1 MADHLIARLEGDMDQ
16 RLSRIHGIR
25 PHRLLKGDL
34 PALAKAM
41 VSYMRKEAKVET
53 FFVKDVACVYFSG
66 VGVSTLVRSDDWAK
80 VLPFLED
87 GTFDSKLTPVVSVR
101 TNYNESDLAD
111 IYSSDMYHRILRTL
125 DPLFPVSFP

>member
-1 MADHLIARLEGDMDQ
+1 MDQ

-41 VSYMRKEAKVET
+41 VAYMRKEAKVET

-66 VGVSTLVRSDDWAK
+66 VGISTLVRSEDWVK
-80 VLPFLED
+80 VLPFLEN
-87 GTFDSKLTPVVSVR
+87 GTFESKLTPVVSVR

-111 IYSSDMYHRILRTL
+111 IYSSGMYHRILRTL